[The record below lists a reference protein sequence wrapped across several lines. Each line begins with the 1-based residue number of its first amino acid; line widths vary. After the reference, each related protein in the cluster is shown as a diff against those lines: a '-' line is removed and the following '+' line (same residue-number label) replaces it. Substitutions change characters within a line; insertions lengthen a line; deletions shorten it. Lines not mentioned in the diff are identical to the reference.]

1 MDGSTVRQ
9 TSSCRSGGK
18 TERRSVQSVKGET
31 VREYIGVFTVMD
43 DEEFF
48 SRNGTDLLLL
58 VVVDT
63 QTAADNVVN
72 RLRQAYGDTKAF
84 TRRV

>member
-1 MDGSTVRQ
+1 M
-9 TSSCRSGGK
+9 
-18 TERRSVQSVKGET
+18 
-31 VREYIGVFTVMD
+31 REYIGVFTVMD

-84 TRRV
+84 ARRV

>member
-1 MDGSTVRQ
+1 M
-9 TSSCRSGGK
+9 
-18 TERRSVQSVKGET
+18 
-31 VREYIGVFTVMD
+31 REYIGVFTVMD